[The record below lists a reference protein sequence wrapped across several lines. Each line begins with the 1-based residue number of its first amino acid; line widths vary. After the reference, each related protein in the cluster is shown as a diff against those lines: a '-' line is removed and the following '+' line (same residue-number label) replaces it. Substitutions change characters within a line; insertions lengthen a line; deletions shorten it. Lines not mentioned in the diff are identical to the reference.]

1 MKYCYKKKKISFSDC
16 LFQNTQAE
24 WRNVFYVCAAFDVL
38 GIIVFGLF
46 ASGEMQGWARDPRD
60 DIEITIPRSAK
71 TSISESDKCS
81 EKEVDEKMHS
91 DSDNV
96 VKEETDLSAERK
108 GS

>member
-1 MKYCYKKKKISFSDC
+1 
-16 LFQNTQAE
+16 
-24 WRNVFYVCAAFDVL
+24 
-38 GIIVFGLF
+38 
-46 ASGEMQGWARDPRD
+46 MQGWARDPRD

-108 GS
+108 GSWYKQGNRDWVENWKLHAKIMFSDMSHWQNWEFRNVGQWINVAWH